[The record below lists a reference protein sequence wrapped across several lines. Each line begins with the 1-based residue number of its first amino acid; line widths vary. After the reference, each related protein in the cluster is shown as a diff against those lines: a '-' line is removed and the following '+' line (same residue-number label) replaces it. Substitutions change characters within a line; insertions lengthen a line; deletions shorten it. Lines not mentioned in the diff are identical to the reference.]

1 VARSRSK
8 IRIERVRPW
17 AMLLVGAAGFIIQVV
32 GVVPQYPSALWVCAG
47 LMAGATVEIS
57 RDSGPS

>member
-1 VARSRSK
+1 
-8 IRIERVRPW
+8 
-17 AMLLVGAAGFIIQVV
+17 MLLVGAAGFIIQVV